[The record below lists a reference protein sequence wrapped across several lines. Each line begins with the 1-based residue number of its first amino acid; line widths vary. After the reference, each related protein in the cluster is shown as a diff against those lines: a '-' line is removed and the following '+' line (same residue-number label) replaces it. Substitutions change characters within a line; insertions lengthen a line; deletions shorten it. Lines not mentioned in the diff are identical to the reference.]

1 VVLELN
7 TPAGAGNS
15 FFVGSNAAAE
25 SGPSYLSAAACAVV
39 VPATTG
45 SIGFPNM
52 HIVLFAEGTVPVP
65 GSGTTSVPASGSF
78 FPVGTTTVVSTATDG
93 SGNTST
99 CSFTIT
105 VNDTQAPTIT
115 CPANIVRATDAGVCT
130 ATFAPPNAVTADN
143 CAVTQ
148 LTWAM
153 TGVTTG
159 TSPATGINNLGSRT
173 FNLGV
178 TTVTYTVRDAAGNQT
193 VCSFTVT
200 VNDNQIPAITTQP
213 ANRTVC
219 AGTNAI
225 FTVTA
230 TNAVSYQWQS
240 WNGSAWVNIA
250 GATASS
256 LTLNAVTLSMN
267 TNSYRVIVIGPCTNT
282 TSTHASLYVNPIP
295 TINLATSIAPNL
307 LPGQT
312 LDITATTAP
321 SGGSYAWFLNGT
333 AIPGA
338 SGNVLAGL
346 TVSDAGTYRVVYT
359 SPAGC
364 TVTSADIVITAQQSG
379 NLYVYPV
386 PNNGQFT
393 VRFYN
398 QANEQVTIRVIDSK
412 GALVYQRKVQ
422 TTLPYTTINVNLA
435 DGRILTSGVY
445 VVEMRGADGRLVGA
459 RRIIV
464 YQ

>member
-1 VVLELN
+1 
-7 TPAGAGNS
+7 
-15 FFVGSNAAAE
+15 
-25 SGPSYLSAAACAVV
+25 
-39 VPATTG
+39 
-45 SIGFPNM
+45 
-52 HIVLFAEGTVPVP
+52 
-65 GSGTTSVPASGSF
+65 
-78 FPVGTTTVVSTATDG
+78 
-93 SGNTST
+93 
-99 CSFTIT
+99 
-105 VNDTQAPTIT
+105 
-115 CPANIVRATDAGVCT
+115 
-130 ATFAPPNAVTADN
+130 
-143 CAVTQ
+143 
-148 LTWAM
+148 M